1 LSSIALTRM
10 SAPTITATTFSGR
23 IETEN
28 SASTFT
34 VALSLFGMS
43 IAAANSDE
51 RKFNW
56 NCVERGGY
64 AYSVD
69 DVGRGSPTGNPLNG
83 TNRLLFT
90 VSMGADNN
98 NAHFL
103 LSAYIDNK
111 LVPQMFADDEQVIN
125 IKFDSDY
132 APISIRAIWLDISG
146 AEYFLI
152 EKSAHT
158 WRFVHT
164 TSDIFDESIAKETL
178 GPPKRT
184 VFIDAGDCVL
194 NP

>member
-1 LSSIALTRM
+1 MIKGVSALPARK
-10 SAPTITATTFSGR
+10 
-23 IETEN
+23 
-28 SASTFT
+28 
-34 VALSLFGMS
+34 V
-43 IAAANSDE
+43 AAANSDE

-111 LVPQMFADDEQVIN
+111 LVQQMFADDEQVIN
-125 IKFDSDY
+125 IKFDSDDT
-132 APISIRAIWLDISG
+132 PISIRAIWLDISG
-146 AEYFLI
+146 AESFSNR
-152 EKSAHT
+152 K
-158 WRFVHT
+158 V
-164 TSDIFDESIAKETL
+164 
-178 GPPKRT
+178 GPYMAVCAYNQRY
-184 VFIDAGDCVL
+184 L
-194 NP
+194 